1 MNPALVISCEYT
13 YHILATVHKA
23 HNLVE
28 QPFMGQH
35 VSETEKIV
43 QIRQFWRN
51 FCVTKLAKVSVN

>member
-35 VSETEKIV
+35 VSGTKKIV
-43 QIRQFWRN
+43 RIRQFWRN
-51 FCVTKLAKVSVN
+51 FCDT